1 MALFNGQVALVTGG
15 TSGIGR
21 ATAVL
26 FAREGARVVVAG
38 RRAAEGEE
46 TVRLVRAAGGAGLFV
61 PADVA
66 KEDDVR
72 NLVERT
78 VREFGRLNIAV
89 NNAGVEGDNRPLV
102 EQTEKEY
109 DRIFRPNVLGVLLS
123 LKYEIPQL
131 LKAGGGAIVNTSSV
145 LGLIA
150 VPGASTY
157 VASKHAVIGL

>member
-89 NNAGVEGDNRPLV
+89 NNAGVEGDNR
-102 EQTEKEY
+102 
-109 DRIFRPNVLGVLLS
+109 
-123 LKYEIPQL
+123 
-131 LKAGGGAIVNTSSV
+131 
-145 LGLIA
+145 
-150 VPGASTY
+150 
-157 VASKHAVIGL
+157 